1 MRKLFCALLVCVC
14 VLSTVSAF
22 AGDKPFNW
30 VQVFNHSGRA
40 EYFDQNNKATLTE
53 NNTLQATI
61 KVVDQEMLKDPDMK
75 NNKVAYVVEL
85 REFATDRP
93 AFRPLAFFFYDA
105 NDKLLHI
112 EEVKDSSQMSPAFA
126 EKTPPFQIWKR
137 VVEHAGYKIEKGK

>member
-1 MRKLFCALLVCVC
+1 MKKKIVCAVILACLL
-14 VLSTVSAF
+14 SASAAF

-30 VQVFNHSGRA
+30 VQVFNHNGRA

-105 NDKLLHI
+105 KDKLLHI
-112 EEVKDSSQMSPAFA
+112 EDVKDSSQMSPPFA
-126 EKTPPFQIWKR
+126 EKTPPFEIWKK
-137 VVEHAGYKIEKGK
+137 VVEHAGYKIEKTK